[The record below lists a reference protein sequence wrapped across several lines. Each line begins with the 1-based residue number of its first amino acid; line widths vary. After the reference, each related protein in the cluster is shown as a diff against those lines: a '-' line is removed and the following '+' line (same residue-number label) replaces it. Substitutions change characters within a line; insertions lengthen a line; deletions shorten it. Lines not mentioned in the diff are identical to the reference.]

1 MMVIGVAH
9 HTELAVTADFLLY
22 NHIALP
28 CDSTYDGDHLRRLAL
43 CIASIYLRSALRRVA
58 SVCILLVACV
68 RRAVCLH
75 VLPVPRVSRAS
86 APVGLSEDLQVG
98 PTSSRPIPNM
108 TCDGAA
114 QRHCLS

>member
-68 RRAVCLH
+68 RRAVCSLRLSD
-75 VLPVPRVSRAS
+75 VRVYARPRVR
-86 APVGLSEDLQVG
+86 
-98 PTSSRPIPNM
+98 TSGRV
-108 TCDGAA
+108 A
-114 QRHCLS
+114 